1 MGAVQRRLNSV
12 SWFVYLLRC
21 SDNSLYCGITTDLD
35 RRLETHSAG
44 KGARYTRS
52 RLPVQLV
59 WFSEKPN
66 KSEACQEEY
75 RIKRLQKD
83 EKELLLASEQRREQY
98 RITVEQKKAR
108 RVAT

>member
-1 MGAVQRRLNSV
+1 M
-12 SWFVYLLRC
+12 SWFVYILRC

-35 RRLETHSAG
+35 RRLEAHSAG
-44 KGARYTRS
+44 TGARYTRS

-66 KSEACQEEY
+66 KSEALQEEY

-83 EKELLLASEQRREQY
+83 EKELLVASQQGRENY
-98 RITVEQKKAR
+98 RVRVGRKTAG
-108 RVAT
+108 RVAK

>member
-1 MGAVQRRLNSV
+1 MLF
-12 SWFVYLLRC
+12 WFVYILRC

-35 RRLETHSAG
+35 RRLEAHSAG

-66 KSEACQEEY
+66 NSEACREEY
-75 RIKRLQKD
+75 RTKRLQKD
-83 EKELLLASEQRREQY
+83 EKELLVASDQGTVQC
-98 RITVEQKKAR
+98 RIKVEQKKGERAS
-108 RVAT
+108 T

>member
-1 MGAVQRRLNSV
+1 M

-35 RRLETHSAG
+35 RRLEAHSAG
-44 KGARYTRS
+44 AAARYTRS

-66 KSEACQEEY
+66 KSEALKEEY

-83 EKELLLASEQRREQY
+83 EKELLVASQQGSENSRL
-98 RITVEQKKAR
+98 RIEQKPAR
-108 RVAT
+108 KVAT